1 MPDAERTFAP
11 TVVGDATP
19 RPASSWRALLD
30 EPVLAGRAVPWL
42 APAALDHLGDPDG
55 ERVDLLVGRPV
66 AVPRLARGH
75 VRVRGADRVDF
86 LHGQLSQDVRRLAEE
101 AAAPSLLLDHRGRPQ
116 AGLTVHRRRDDL
128 YLAIDD
134 GHGAAALAELRAHVV
149 FDQVE
154 LDDVAEA
161 AVGERGLV
169 AFTLVADALAS
180 VVRELTAA
188 FPALTAGAVDAAVE
202 VGRTATVPVVEGGA
216 SVLLRFGTLGPL
228 AVVDVALLARDL
240 REPWHALLAAGV
252 RPVGERALTA
262 ARVAHGVATV
272 RAEGAHGLPQETGLA
287 DRVHPRKGCY
297 LGQEIMARVE
307 ARGRLRRGLYGLALD
322 GPLPALGL
330 AAAWR
335 VEDLDGATVGAVGSA
350 APAPD
355 GDGWWALAVLRHD
368 AAEAAADAAGFPWR
382 VRPDGDVPPLG
393 PDAVGAALRPL

>member
-1 MPDAERTFAP
+1 MPDAERAFVP
-11 TVVGDATP
+11 PVVGEATP
-19 RPASSWRALLD
+19 RPPSIWRALLA
-30 EPVLAGRAVPWL
+30 EPVLAGGAVPWL

-55 ERVDLLVGRPV
+55 ERVDLLLGRPV
-66 AVPRLARGH
+66 VVPRLARGH

-86 LHGQLSQDVRRLAEE
+86 LHGQLSQDVRGLAQD
-101 AAAPSLLLDHRGRPQ
+101 AAAPALLLDHKGRPR
-116 AGLTVHRRRDDL
+116 AGLTVHRRSDDL

-134 GHGAAALAELRAHVV
+134 GHGPVALAELRAHVV

-169 AFTLVADALAS
+169 AFTFLAGDVATAVGKLG
-180 VVRELTAA
+180 AA
-188 FPALTAGAVDAAVE
+188 FPALTAGAVGTAVDQ
-202 VGRTATVPVVEGGA
+202 GRTVTVPIVEGGA
-216 SVLLRFGTLGPL
+216 SALLRFGALGPL
-228 AVVDVALLARDL
+228 ATVDVALLARDV
-240 REPWHALLAAGV
+240 REPWHALLAGGV

-287 DRVHPRKGCY
+287 GRVHPRKGCY

-307 ARGRLRRGLYGLALD
+307 ARGRLRRGLYGLVLD

-335 VEDLDGATVGAVGSA
+335 VEDADGAAIGAVGSA

-382 VRPDGDVPPLG
+382 VRTDGDVPPLG
-393 PDAVGAALRPL
+393 PDAVGAALRQL

>member
-1 MPDAERTFAP
+1 MPDAERSFVP
-11 TVVGDATP
+11 PVVGDATP
-19 RPASSWRALLD
+19 RPPSIWRALLD
-30 EPVLAGRAVPWL
+30 EPVLAGGAVPWL

-66 AVPRLARGH
+66 VVPRLARGH

-86 LHGQLSQDVRRLAEE
+86 LHGQLSQDVRGLADHT
-101 AAAPSLLLDHRGRPQ
+101 AASALMLDHKGRAQ
-116 AGLTVHRRRDDL
+116 AGLTVHRRPDDL

-134 GHGAAALAELRAHVV
+134 GHGPATFAGLAAHVV

-154 LDDVAEA
+154 LDDVAES

-169 AFTLVADALAS
+169 AFTFVARDLAV
-180 VVRELTAA
+180 VVRELGRA
-188 FPALTAGAVDAAVE
+188 FPALSADAVE
-202 VGRTATVPVVEGGA
+202 VAVEEGRTVTVPTADGGA

-228 AVVDVALLARDL
+228 ATVDVALLARDV
-240 REPWHALLAAGV
+240 REPWHALIEGGV

-307 ARGRLRRGLYGLALD
+307 ARGRLRRGLYGLVLD

-335 VEDLDGATVGAVGSA
+335 VEDADGAAVGAVCSA

-355 GDGWWALAVLRHD
+355 GEGWWALAVVRHA
-368 AAEAAADAAGFPWR
+368 AAEAAADAPGFPWR
-382 VRPDGDVPPLG
+382 VRCDGDVPPLG
-393 PDAVGAALRPL
+393 PDAVGAALRQL